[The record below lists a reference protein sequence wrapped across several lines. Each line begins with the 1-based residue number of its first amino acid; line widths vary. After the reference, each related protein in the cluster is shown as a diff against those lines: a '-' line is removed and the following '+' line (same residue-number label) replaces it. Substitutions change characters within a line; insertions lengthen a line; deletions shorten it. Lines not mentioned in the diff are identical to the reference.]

1 MSDLDRV
8 AVRAIGGAAPAARL
22 SVTDY
27 VAAAQRANTRR
38 SYASGVRHFEESWG
52 GVLPASPQQ
61 VADYLAAHAQSLSLN
76 TLRSRLAALARWH
89 AELGFADP
97 TRSELVRQTL
107 KGIQALHPAQEKRA
121 APLQLTEVAK
131 VATWLQERIATADT
145 REDRSLA
152 LRCRRDL
159 ALLLLGFWRGFRID
173 ELVHVRIEHLTLI
186 PGEGMTLFLPRTKGD
201 RPLAGTTYRLPALS
215 RWCPVSAIL
224 AWLDAAGLHDGP
236 VFRRIGRWGQVGA
249 SALHGNSVV
258 PLLRRLFA
266 EAGLAQPDVYSG
278 HSLRRGFAGWA
289 NRNGWDVKAL
299 MEYVGWKDV
308 HSAMR
313 YMDTSDAFGRDR
325 IESALADMP
334 NVSLATP
341 ESLDRD

>member
-1 MSDLDRV
+1 MSDQERV
-8 AVRAIGGAAPAARL
+8 TVGARDEPRPATPFKVA
-22 SVTDY
+22 DY

-38 SYASGVRHFEESWG
+38 SYAAGVRHFEESWG

-61 VADYLAAHAQSLSLN
+61 VADYLAAHAQSLALN

-97 TRSELVRQTL
+97 TRTELVRQTL

-131 VATWLQERIATADT
+131 VAAWLQERIAVA
-145 REDRSLA
+145 EAQQDRSAA
-152 LRCRRDL
+152 LRYRRDL

-173 ELVHVRIEHLTLI
+173 ELVHVRIEHLTVI
-186 PGEGMTLFLPRTKGD
+186 PGEGMTLFMPRTKGD
-201 RPLAGTTYRLPALS
+201 RPLVGTTYRLPALS

-224 AWLDAAGLHDGP
+224 AWLEAADIHDGP
-236 VFRRIGRWGQVGA
+236 VFRRIGRWGHVGA
-249 SALHGNSVV
+249 YALHGNSVV
-258 PLLRRLFA
+258 PLLRRLFT
-266 EAGLAQPDVYSG
+266 EAGLAQPEVYSG

-313 YMDTSDAFGRDR
+313 YVEASDAFGRNR
-325 IESALADMP
+325 IESALASVPDAT
-334 NVSLATP
+334 LATQ
-341 ESLDRD
+341 R

>member
-1 MSDLDRV
+1 MSDREPRPANASTAGVSRLTV
-8 AVRAIGGAAPAARL
+8 A
-22 SVTDY
+22 DY

-38 SYASGVRHFEESWG
+38 SYAAGVRHFEESWG

-61 VADYLAAHAQSLSLN
+61 VADYLAAHADTLALN

-131 VATWLQERIATADT
+131 VTAWLQAGIATAEA
-145 REDRSLA
+145 RQDRAAA
-152 LRCRRDL
+152 LRYRRDM
-159 ALLLLGFWRGFRID
+159 ALLLLGFWRGFRVD
-173 ELVHVRIEHLTLI
+173 ELVHARIEHLAVI
-186 PGEGMTLFLPRTKGD
+186 SGEGMTLFLPRTKGD
-201 RPLAGTTYRLPALS
+201 RPMVGTTYRLPALS
-215 RWCPVSAIL
+215 RWCPVTAL
-224 AWLDAAGLHDGP
+224 LMWLEAADLHQGP
-236 VFRRIGRWGQVGA
+236 VFRRVGRWGQPSSDG
-249 SALHGNSVV
+249 LHNNSVV
-258 PLLRRLFA
+258 PMLRRLFTD
-266 EAGLAQPDVYSG
+266 AGLARPGAYSG

-313 YMDTSDAFGRDR
+313 YLDVDDPFGRSR
-325 IESALADMP
+325 IESALTKLPAASSAAQDE
-334 NVSLATP
+334 N
-341 ESLDRD
+341 

>member
-1 MSDLDRV
+1 MSDQDRV
-8 AVRAIGGAAPAARL
+8 TARASGEATPTARL
-22 SVTDY
+22 SATDY

-38 SYASGVRHFEESWG
+38 SYAAGVRHFEETWG
-52 GVLPASPQQ
+52 CVLPASPQQ
-61 VADYLAAHAQSLSLN
+61 VADYLAAYAQSLALN

-131 VATWLQERIATADT
+131 VTTWLQERIAAA
-145 REDRSLA
+145 EAQKDRSAA
-152 LRCRRDL
+152 LRYRRDL
-159 ALLLLGFWRGFRID
+159 ALLLLGFWRGFRVD
-173 ELVHVRIEHLTLI
+173 ELVHVRIEHLTVI
-186 PGEGMTLFLPRTKGD
+186 PGEGMTLFMPRTKGD
-201 RPLAGTTYRLPALS
+201 RALAGTTYRLPALS
-215 RWCPVSAIL
+215 RWCPVSAVL
-224 AWLDAAGLHDGP
+224 AWLEAADLHEGQ
-236 VFRRIGRWGQVGA
+236 VFRRIGRWGHVGA
-249 SALHGNSVV
+249 HGLHSNSVV
-258 PLLRRLFA
+258 PLLRRLFT
-266 EAGLAQPDVYSG
+266 EAGLTQPEAYSG

-313 YMDTSDAFGRDR
+313 YVDASDAFGRDR
-325 IESALADMP
+325 IELALARLPD
-334 NVSLATP
+334 VSLIG
-341 ESLDRD
+341 RD